1 MIRHIVLTKFK
12 PDTSEAIISDIYN
25 GLSAVADALPGAK
38 GFTGGRSESP
48 EQIERGYMHGFVI
61 DFDDWD
67 ALQTYADNPDHKAL
81 GGRLVENA
89 VGGIDGILVLDL
101 PVAPV

>member
-12 PDTSEAIISDIYN
+12 PDTSEALINEIYQ
-25 GLSAVADALPGAK
+25 GLAALSESLPGASN
-38 GFTGGRSESP
+38 FTGGRSESP

-61 DFDDWD
+61 DFDSWH
-67 ALQTYADNPDHKAL
+67 ALQNYADNPAHQAL
-81 GGRLVENA
+81 GGRLVANA

-101 PVAPV
+101 DV